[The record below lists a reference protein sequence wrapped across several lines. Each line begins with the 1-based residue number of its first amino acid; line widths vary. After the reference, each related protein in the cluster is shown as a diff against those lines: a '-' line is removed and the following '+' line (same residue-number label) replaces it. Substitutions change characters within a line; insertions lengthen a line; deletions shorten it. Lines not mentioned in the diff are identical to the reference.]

1 MRERKLVLR
10 LTPHMLQK
18 DIILFLICLYIF
30 SRDLFPLW
38 VEIGILSLASV
49 LTGLHLLNAKR
60 LEMSKMLVLYLVTF
74 LFVLINNANIKNME
88 FRNITEYFMAF
99 LLFLDFKREKGW
111 AGAMISMLVFGG
123 MIHAIATIVLY
134 FAPDFYRQNI
144 LTLFDLSQ
152 QRELLSQYN
161 HGWMPG
167 LAPHYS
173 TNGMYLGIGLG
184 AAFVKATAKRGK
196 RKIFSYIVPGI
207 ILLALL
213 MTGKRAHVLFSVAA
227 CCAVIVLRLNRK
239 NVLKLFKIVLFAFF
253 SALIIYWI
261 SSYIP
266 AVANVFNRFIETAK
280 SGDVTMGRRKLWGT
294 AIMLWKQNPLF
305 GIGWDRYKYLAPS
318 LVGFFL
324 NVHNVYIQLLCEV
337 GVVGAGVFYIFF
349 ITAFIYSVRVIRLF
363 FKSSESI
370 LSYADRTT
378 VLFGI
383 YMQIFFLLYC
393 VTGNPLYD
401 APTFFPYIFS
411 CAIAEYYHDNYCSR
425 TAKTLTEGRTIC
437 V

>member
-152 QRELLSQYN
+152 QR
-161 HGWMPG
+161 
-167 LAPHYS
+167 
-173 TNGMYLGIGLG
+173 
-184 AAFVKATAKRGK
+184 
-196 RKIFSYIVPGI
+196 
-207 ILLALL
+207 
-213 MTGKRAHVLFSVAA
+213 
-227 CCAVIVLRLNRK
+227 
-239 NVLKLFKIVLFAFF
+239 
-253 SALIIYWI
+253 
-261 SSYIP
+261 
-266 AVANVFNRFIETAK
+266 
-280 SGDVTMGRRKLWGT
+280 
-294 AIMLWKQNPLF
+294 
-305 GIGWDRYKYLAPS
+305 
-318 LVGFFL
+318 
-324 NVHNVYIQLLCEV
+324 
-337 GVVGAGVFYIFF
+337 
-349 ITAFIYSVRVIRLF
+349 
-363 FKSSESI
+363 
-370 LSYADRTT
+370 
-378 VLFGI
+378 
-383 YMQIFFLLYC
+383 
-393 VTGNPLYD
+393 
-401 APTFFPYIFS
+401 
-411 CAIAEYYHDNYCSR
+411 
-425 TAKTLTEGRTIC
+425 
-437 V
+437 

>member
-1 MRERKLVLR
+1 MRERRLVLR
-10 LTPHMLQK
+10 LTPHMLQM
-18 DIILFLICLYIF
+18 DVTLFLICLYIF

-38 VEIGILSLASV
+38 VEIGMLLLASV
-49 LTGLHLLNAKR
+49 LTGLRLLNAKK
-60 LEMSKMLVLYLVTF
+60 LGVSKLLVLYLATF
-74 LFVLINNANIKNME
+74 IFVLINNANIKNME
-88 FRNITEYFMAF
+88 FRNITEYIMAF
-99 LLFLDFKREKGW
+99 LLFLDFRREKGW
-111 AGAMISMLVFGG
+111 EGAMLSMLISFG
-123 MIHAIATIVLY
+123 MIHAIATIALY
-134 FAPDFYRQNI
+134 FTPDFYRQNI
-144 LTLFDLSQ
+144 LTLFEQSQ

-184 AAFVKATAKRGK
+184 AAFVKATAERGK

-239 NVLKLFKIVLFAFF
+239 SILKLFKFVLFGLF

-261 SSYIP
+261 SRYIP

-294 AIMLWKQNPLF
+294 AILLWKQNPLF

-349 ITAFIYSVRVIRLF
+349 ITALLYTVKVIRLF
-363 FKSSESI
+363 SKSSGNISC
-370 LSYADRTT
+370 ADRTAA
-378 VLFGI
+378 LFGV

-401 APTFFPYIFS
+401 APTFFPYILS
-411 CAIAEYYHDNYCSR
+411 CAIAEYYHDNYCAR
-425 TAKTLTEGRTIC
+425 TVKALTEGRTIC
-437 V
+437 I